1 MSNQASTSASA
12 NTNTNTNTNANSS
25 RLQRRTTYSSIARS
39 SHGAF
44 STQSPDA
51 NNDILE
57 LIARCLRKCGEDEG
71 FLPLFKVIF
80 GSLSETEDNR
90 YTRRLDGR
98 GRDIL
103 LTGVITRMVKYVS
116 ETMPLILI
124 CDDVQCKFVKNKGVT
139 V

>member
-1 MSNQASTSASA
+1 MT
-12 NTNTNTNTNANSS
+12 
-25 RLQRRTTYSSIARS
+25 RS
-39 SHGAF
+39 SYGAF

-51 NNDILE
+51 ANEILE
-57 LIARCLRKCGEDEG
+57 LILRCLRKCGEDDG

-80 GSLSETEDNR
+80 GSLGGTEENR

-116 ETMPLILI
+116 EIMPIVLI
-124 CDDVQCKFVKNKGVT
+124 CDDVQCKYLSKWAIKGGESNDSFVLL
-139 V
+139 